1 MGSFCI
7 STGKLQEACQPLKP
21 GEDRAAA
28 ALAQAFAENSPR
40 LSPRRGTLRSLLIH
54 GSVIALWLLLFAQA
68 FLQTGVG
75 FWSTGIAYTLYDT
88 LLLAFVGWQALPL
101 LRHPLMNTAT
111 PQEKRANADIRIAA
125 IVAAYNEARILPA
138 TLHALLAQENA
149 PDMIV
154 IADDGSTDD
163 TALIL
168 AQQFGLTAPALG
180 ELSAPG
186 ARHANLRWL
195 RLPHQ
200 GKARTL
206 NAALLKIEADV
217 VLTVDADTLLDP
229 DATTAMRHAFA
240 TTPSLVA
247 AGGIL
252 TPVTGNTAGNRLFQG
267 FQNYEYMRN
276 FISRFAWMRLH
287 SLLLISGAFACFR
300 RNALLK
306 VGGFDPDCLVE
317 DYELVHRLQRH
328 ARDSKLDW
336 QVQVIGTAHAR
347 TDAPGTTRDFL
358 KQRRRWFAGFLQTQ
372 YWNRDMTGNPGYGWL
387 GTAMLPVKAIDTLQ
401 PVYGIT
407 AFLLLVQLCL
417 THRLGILLPVLGII
431 AAKTLVDLLFHL
443 WSIRL
448 YRRWTGLTTTTHAG
462 HAVLA
467 ALAEPFSFQLLR
479 HSGALLGWFQFLT
492 RRQSW
497 GVQQRSSPGT

>member
-7 STGKLQEACQPLKP
+7 STGKLQEDCRPASPD
-21 GEDRAAA
+21 EDRAAL
-28 ALAQAFAENSPR
+28 ALAQAFAQSSPR

-54 GSVIALWLLLFAQA
+54 GSVMALWLLLFAQV

-88 LLLAFVGWQALPL
+88 LLLVFVGWQALPL
-101 LRHPLMNTAT
+101 LQQRPAADTVKAVAT
-111 PQEKRANADIRIAA
+111 EKLRFAA
-125 IVAAYNEARILPA
+125 IVAAYNEAAILPA
-138 TLHALLAQENA
+138 TLRALLAQENA

-154 IADDGSTDD
+154 IADDGSTDG
-163 TALIL
+163 TAQLL
-168 AQQFGLTAPALG
+168 TQQFGLPSPAIG
-180 ELSAPG
+180 ELSSASTQHP
-186 ARHANLRWL
+186 NLYWL

-206 NAALLKIEADV
+206 NAALLKTHADV
-217 VLTVDADTLLDP
+217 VLTVDADTLLAT
-229 DATTAMRHAFA
+229 DATAAMRHAFA
-240 TTPSLVA
+240 TTPGLVA

-252 TPVTGNTAGNRLFQG
+252 TPVTGHSTGNRLFQG

-300 RNALLK
+300 RDALLT

-328 ARDSKLDW
+328 AHDKKLDW
-336 QVQVIGTAHAR
+336 QVQVIGSAHAR
-347 TDAPGTTRDFL
+347 TDAPGTTADFL

-372 YWNRDMTGNPGYGWL
+372 FWNRDMTGNPRYGWL

-407 AFLLLVQLCL
+407 AFLLLVQLCV
-417 THRLGILLPVLGII
+417 THRLGILIPVLGII
-431 AAKTLVDLLFHL
+431 AAKTLTDLLFHL

-479 HSGALLGWFQFLT
+479 HSGALLGWLQFLT

-497 GVQQRSSPGT
+497 GVQQRSSRSS